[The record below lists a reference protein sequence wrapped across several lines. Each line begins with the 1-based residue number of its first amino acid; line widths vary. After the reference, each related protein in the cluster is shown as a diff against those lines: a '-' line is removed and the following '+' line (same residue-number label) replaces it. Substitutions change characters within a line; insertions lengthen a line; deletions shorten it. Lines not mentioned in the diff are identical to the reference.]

1 MQLLNNIE
9 NSFDL
14 LKFLKEQ
21 NLLEGAT
28 EYWWPNESDFE
39 ILLGAILTQNTKWEN
54 VEKSLA
60 NLKSLNL
67 LSLEAL
73 LEVDLDILVVAI
85 TPSGFKNQKAQRLK
99 LLAKNIIEVY
109 GTFENFCQTTSR
121 EWLLEQKGIGQE
133 TADAILCY
141 SCHQEF
147 MVVDKYTQRLVSHF
161 GYEFESYEDL
171 QAWCE
176 YGINEN
182 LDKIYELYGYEISL
196 NKLYC
201 RFHGKIVEYMKRNK
215 LKSITR
221 VEE

>member
-1 MQLLNNIE
+1 MKRVE
-9 NSFDL
+9 NSFEL

-21 NLLEGAT
+21 NLLENAH
-28 EYWWPNESDFE
+28 EYWWPNENDFE
-39 ILLGAILTQNTKWEN
+39 ILIGAILTQNTKWEN
-54 VEKSLA
+54 VEKSLE
-60 NLKSLNL
+60 NLKKLNL

-73 LEVDLDILVVAI
+73 IEVDLDVLVLAI
-85 TPSGFKNQKAQRLK
+85 TPSGFKNQKSQRLK
-99 LLAKNIIEVY
+99 LLAKNIIEEY
-109 GTFENFCQTTSR
+109 SNFDSFCENTNR

-141 SCHQEF
+141 ACHQDF
-147 MVVDKYTQRLVSHF
+147 MVVDKYTQRLVAHF

-182 LDKIYELYGYEISL
+182 FDKIIELYGFEISL

-201 RFHGKIVEYMKRNK
+201 RFHGKIIEFMKRNK
-215 LKSITR
+215 I
-221 VEE
+221 